1 MDIAENKDIKKRKV
15 PINHQGA
22 GLRVMNIKLAK
33 ARSVVRPKQITFK
46 VNRRYSSNII
56 PFINLPIL

>member
-1 MDIAENKDIKKRKV
+1 MDIAENQVIKKKKV
-15 PINHQGA
+15 PINHPGSP
-22 GLRVMNIKLAK
+22 RVMNIKLAK
-33 ARSVVRPKQITFK
+33 ARSVVRPKPITFK